1 MRPSNLAIALAVTTR
16 VWAYGNSP
24 RVKPSQASHTVAE
37 GVFDQAA
44 LELAVARSFGLRH
57 AEVAADLQRLA
68 SAQTWDPAPP
78 LRGGPQRC
86 LSSRETIER
95 LATAVP
101 GLLPAEPYQ
110 GERTLKRAAMHWR
123 DIFEQDRG
131 RTSRA
136 LSNNLEREARLTGR
150 TVWMGGDY
158 IDDGAAAGLSKEE
171 AAERWRDV
179 RGAIVEGSKRYPM
192 DPESARLLREET
204 LYGSRTYYPPHT
216 RDSGP
221 RG

>member
-78 LRGGPQRC
+78 LRMGPQRC

-95 LATAVP
+95 LVVAVP
-101 GLLPAEPYQ
+101 GLLPGRGQQHAYEQLAEPYH
-110 GERTLKRAAMHWR
+110 E
-123 DIFEQDRG
+123 
-131 RTSRA
+131 
-136 LSNNLEREARLTGR
+136 
-150 TVWMGGDY
+150 GGPVY
-158 IDDGAAAGLSKEE
+158 LNPA
-171 AAERWRDV
+171 
-179 RGAIVEGSKRYPM
+179 
-192 DPESARLLREET
+192 
-204 LYGSRTYYPPHT
+204 YPPHT

-221 RG
+221 GG

>member
-24 RVKPSQASHTVAE
+24 RVKPRQAAHTE
-37 GVFDQAA
+37 GIFDQAA
-44 LELAVARSFGLRH
+44 LEQAVARSFGLRH

-68 SAQTWDPAPP
+68 SAQPWDPAPP
-78 LRGGPQRC
+78 LRMGPQRC

-95 LATAVP
+95 LVVAVP

-110 GERTLKRAAMHWR
+110 VERALKRATMHWH
-123 DIFEQDRG
+123 DIFEQDRE
-131 RTSRA
+131 RVSR
-136 LSNNLEREARLTGR
+136 NLEHEARLTGR

-158 IDDGAAAGLSKEE
+158 VDDGAGARSSKEE
-171 AAERWRDV
+171 ALRRFKEMLEAV
-179 RGAIVEGSKRYPM
+179 KQAPVVGA
-192 DPESARLLREET
+192 
-204 LYGSRTYYPPHT
+204 YYPQHT
-216 RDSGP
+216 RDRGP